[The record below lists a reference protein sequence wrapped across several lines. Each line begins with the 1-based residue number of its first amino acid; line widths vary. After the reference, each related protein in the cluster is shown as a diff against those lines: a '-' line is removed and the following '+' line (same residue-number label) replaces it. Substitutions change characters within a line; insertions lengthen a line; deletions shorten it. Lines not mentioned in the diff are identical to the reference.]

1 MIESLTFNE
10 LPENYKHNLLNDKN
24 FRNMFCRSW
33 VAKKSSSFLSSL
45 FSGKKTKE
53 KIGYDF
59 RGDKNSKV
67 FYLAN
72 DNSGKNTLYLHMI
85 ATTKAFKFTSDKI
98 SGFIKCKS
106 SQKAAIN
113 DIEKDFTS

>member
-1 MIESLTFNE
+1 MIKSLTFNE
-10 LPENYKHNLLNDKN
+10 LPETYKHNLLNDKS

-33 VAKKSSSFLSSL
+33 VAEKGSSFFSSL
-45 FSGKKTKE
+45 LSGKKTKE

-72 DNSGKNTLYLHMI
+72 DTSGKNTLYLHML
-85 ATTKAFKFTSDKI
+85 ATTKAFKLTSNKI
-98 SGFIKCKS
+98 SGFIKCNP

-113 DIEKDFTS
+113 DIEKDFNS